1 MLGITLLI
9 LFILFLFGG
18 EDVGWSGRPARHLE

>member
-9 LFILFLFGG
+9 VFTLFLFGG
-18 EDVGWSGRPARHLE
+18 EDVGWSARSTRRSE